1 MCAVYILNNNTKCGF
16 RGEDMNYERVAKNL
30 INLRNE
36 KSREEV
42 ARAVGI
48 SVSTLQMYENGQR
61 IPRDNIKIKL
71 ANFYGVTVQTIF
83 FDSEQHEV
91 C

>member
-1 MCAVYILNNNTKCGF
+1 
-16 RGEDMNYERVAKNL
+16 MNYERVAENL
-30 INLRNE
+30 INLRNGR
-36 KSREEV
+36 SREEV
-42 ARAVGI
+42 AKAVGI
-48 SVSTLQMYENGQR
+48 SISTLQMYENGQR

-83 FDSEQHEV
+83 FDSEKHEV

>member
-1 MCAVYILNNNTKCGF
+1 MWF
-16 RGEDMNYERVAKNL
+16 REGECMNYERVAKNL
-30 INLRNE
+30 INLRNR

-83 FDSEQHEV
+83 LIQNNTKCVE
-91 C
+91 

>member
-1 MCAVYILNNNTKCGF
+1 VVLG
-16 RGEDMNYERVAKNL
+16 GEGMNYERVAKNL

>member
-1 MCAVYILNNNTKCGF
+1 
-16 RGEDMNYERVAKNL
+16 MNYERVAENL
-30 INLRNE
+30 INLRNGR
-36 KSREEV
+36 SREEV

-83 FDSEQHEV
+83 LIRDNTKCVE
-91 C
+91 

>member
-1 MCAVYILNNNTKCGF
+1 
-16 RGEDMNYERVAKNL
+16 MNYERVAENL
-30 INLRNE
+30 INLRNGR
-36 KSREEV
+36 SREEV
-42 ARAVGI
+42 AKAVGI
-48 SVSTLQMYENGQR
+48 SISTLQMYENGQR

-83 FDSEQHEV
+83 FDLEKHEV

>member
-1 MCAVYILNNNTKCGF
+1 
-16 RGEDMNYERVAKNL
+16 MNYERVAENL

-36 KSREEV
+36 RSREEV
-42 ARAVGI
+42 AKAVGI
-48 SVSTLQMYENGQR
+48 SISTLQMYENGQR

-71 ANFYGVTVQTIF
+71 ANFYGVTVQAIF

>member
-1 MCAVYILNNNTKCGF
+1 MVLG
-16 RGEDMNYERVAKNL
+16 GEDMNYERVAKNL

-71 ANFYGVTVQTIF
+71 ANFYGVTVQIIF

>member
-1 MCAVYILNNNTKCGF
+1 
-16 RGEDMNYERVAKNL
+16 MNYERVAKNL
-30 INLRNE
+30 INLRNQ